1 MFIWPL
7 PGCLLDSGE
16 SIGIWDF
23 IMRRPL
29 IAGNWKMHKTVSQ
42 AIELVA
48 GLKRELYDEAGTEI
62 VICPPFTALGP
73 IGEIVQGSPIQLG
86 AQNLYWE
93 AEGAYTGEVGAA
105 MLKDVGCR
113 FVIIGHSERRRLF
126 GETNETVNRKIN
138 AALSEG
144 ITPIVCIGET
154 LDKREHGVTDQVL
167 DKQMGGSLA
176 GLGETALLHCIIA
189 YEPVWAIGTG
199 HTATPEQA
207 AAAHETIRHWLRGH
221 YNKGVSEK
229 LRILYGGSVTPQN
242 IKVLMANEEI
252 DGALVGG
259 ASLSIESFSKIV
271 RYKL

>member
-1 MFIWPL
+1 MFIWL
-7 PGCLLDSGE
+7 IPGCLLDSGE

-62 VICPPFTALGP
+62 VICPPFTALSP

-126 GETNETVNRKIN
+126 GETNETVVRI
-138 AALSEG
+138 
-144 ITPIVCIGET
+144 
-154 LDKREHGVTDQVL
+154 
-167 DKQMGGSLA
+167 
-176 GLGETALLHCIIA
+176 
-189 YEPVWAIGTG
+189 
-199 HTATPEQA
+199 TATQ
-207 AAAHETIRHWLRGH
+207 
-221 YNKGVSEK
+221 
-229 LRILYGGSVTPQN
+229 
-242 IKVLMANEEI
+242 
-252 DGALVGG
+252 
-259 ASLSIESFSKIV
+259 
-271 RYKL
+271 